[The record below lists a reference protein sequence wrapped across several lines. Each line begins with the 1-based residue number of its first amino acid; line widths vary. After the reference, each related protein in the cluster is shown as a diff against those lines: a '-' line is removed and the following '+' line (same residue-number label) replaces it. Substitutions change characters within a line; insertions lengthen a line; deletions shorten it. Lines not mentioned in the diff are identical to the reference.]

1 MKNNISSLSIT
12 SIRFVMRLDP
22 LDTLTSASGPLWKD
36 CDTFEEARD
45 LADRNRECYLCV
57 YICDDAGELLYE
69 AGCHGAA

>member
-1 MKNNISSLSIT
+1 
-12 SIRFVMRLDP
+12 MRLDP

-45 LADRNRECYLCV
+45 LADRNRECYLCFYV
-57 YICDDAGELLYE
+57 CDDAGELLHE